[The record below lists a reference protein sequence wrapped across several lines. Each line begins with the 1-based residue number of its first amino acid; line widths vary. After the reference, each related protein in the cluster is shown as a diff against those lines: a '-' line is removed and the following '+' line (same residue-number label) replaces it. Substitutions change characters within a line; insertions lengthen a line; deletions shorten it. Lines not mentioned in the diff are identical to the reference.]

1 MSKRNVL
8 LEAAFRLLVLGWYI
22 AIVIAG
28 GVFLGSW
35 IDESI
40 GVSPVFTLLGLFFG
54 LVVAFVG
61 SYRMAKPL
69 LSRSLN
75 NKKRQ

>member
-40 GVSPVFTLLGLFFG
+40 GVSPVFTLLGLF
-54 LVVAFVG
+54 LVW
-61 SYRMAKPL
+61 
-69 LSRSLN
+69 
-75 NKKRQ
+75 

>member
-1 MSKRNVL
+1 M
-8 LEAAFRLLVLGWYI
+8 LVLGWYI
-22 AIVIAG
+22 AVVIAG

-35 IDESI
+35 IDGAI

-69 LSRSLN
+69 LSRSVN

>member
-1 MSKRNVL
+1 M
-8 LEAAFRLLVLGWYI
+8 LVLGWYI
-22 AIVIAG
+22 AVVIAG

-35 IDESI
+35 IDGAI

-69 LSRSLN
+69 LDRSVN
-75 NKKRQ
+75 DKKRQ

>member
-22 AIVIAG
+22 AVVIAG
-28 GVFLGSW
+28 GVFLGAW
-35 IDESI
+35 IDGAI
-40 GVSPVFTLLGLFFG
+40 GGSPVVTLLGLFFC

-61 SYRMAKPL
+61 SYRIAKPL
-69 LSRSLN
+69 LDRSVN
-75 NKKRQ
+75 DKKRQ

>member
-1 MSKRNVL
+1 MSKTNVL
-8 LEAAFRLLVLGWYI
+8 LQAAFRLLVLGWYI
-22 AIVIAG
+22 AIVISG

-35 IDESI
+35 IDEAI
-40 GVSPVFTLLGLFFG
+40 GASPVFTLLGLFFG

-69 LSRSLN
+69 LNRSVN
-75 NKKRQ
+75 NRKR